1 MTIFL
6 LLFSCGLVALL
17 AVLLHL
23 ERISALIFSALLGLL
38 MVFDFSILSL
48 DKIYGLHKEQDQYF
62 LDRLQAYD
70 AKFASQTR
78 AFEQLTDI
86 QLEMSLEVITQVSKH
101 ENDESIMK
109 KIAWRDELMS
119 HLKAANFPQD
129 KILMAKEKID
139 SGVHKYLMEDLNQLV
154 IKKIGHRNYSE
165 FVRSR
170 PRQEWTDALF
180 IKELAVFLKKE
191 NIMHKEIELSLLRV
205 KEFDTSGFLLQRK

>member
-23 ERISALIFSALLGLL
+23 ERIPALVFSALLGLL

-62 LDRLQAYD
+62 LDRLQVYD
-70 AKFASQTR
+70 AKFQNQTR
-78 AFEQLTDI
+78 AFEQLTNI
-86 QLEMSLEVITQVSKH
+86 QLEMSLEVLSQVTKN
-101 ENDESIMK
+101 ENDASIMK
-109 KIAWRDELMS
+109 KIAWRDELIT
-119 HLKAANFPQD
+119 HLKAAKFPQD
-129 KILMAKEKID
+129 KIMLAKEKID
-139 SGVHKYLMEDLNQLV
+139 SGIHKYLMEDLNQLV

-170 PRQEWTDALF
+170 PRQEWTDSLF
-180 IKELAVFLKKE
+180 IKELAAFLKKE

-205 KEFDTSGFLLQRK
+205 KEFDASGFLLEQK